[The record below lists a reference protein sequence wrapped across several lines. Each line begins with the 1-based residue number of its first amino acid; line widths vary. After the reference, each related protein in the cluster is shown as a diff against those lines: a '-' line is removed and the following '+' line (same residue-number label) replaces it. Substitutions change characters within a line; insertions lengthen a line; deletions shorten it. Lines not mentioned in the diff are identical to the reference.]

1 MKSMLFEEIKEHRI
15 NSLFDLQ
22 ETDQWVNDATR
33 KEINWILDNYN
44 DGRIFGVNDLYSIVE
59 KENLRDARNFSVK
72 LLFKEE
78 KRNQVKTIID
88 DYTTERTNKEFIDFL
103 PKFFKSLIDLSCYC
117 CVWV

>member
-1 MKSMLFEEIKEHRI
+1 MKSILFEEIKEHRI

-59 KENLRDARNFSVK
+59 KENSK
-72 LLFKEE
+72 K
-78 KRNQVKTIID
+78 
-88 DYTTERTNKEFIDFL
+88 
-103 PKFFKSLIDLSCYC
+103 
-117 CVWV
+117 